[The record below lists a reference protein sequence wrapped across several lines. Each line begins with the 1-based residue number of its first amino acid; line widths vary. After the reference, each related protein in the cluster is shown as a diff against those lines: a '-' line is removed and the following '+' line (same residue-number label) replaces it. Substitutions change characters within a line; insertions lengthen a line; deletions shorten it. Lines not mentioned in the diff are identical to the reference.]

1 MAKNLPANA
10 GDANDEGLIPELG
23 RYPGERKGK
32 PLQDFLPGKFH
43 GQRSLEG
50 NSPWGCKESDLTEHV
65 HSQPN
70 SESHCVS
77 SAF

>member
-50 NSPWGCKESDLTEHV
+50 NSPWGHRESAMTELIHT
-65 HSQPN
+65 HT
-70 SESHCVS
+70 HTKRYK
-77 SAF
+77 